1 MQLTL
6 LILSALAAL
15 FWLTLLLLP
24 SQRRALHFLY
34 NAADSPDR
42 LNRAFPADDITTP
55 YAGDPPRFPH
65 VTVIAPGRN
74 EGHLLA
80 QTLGSLCSMSYPD
93 FNVVFIDDQSTDNS
107 RDVLAALAARH
118 PHLTVI
124 HNTTPPPPGWVGK
137 TWAVAQ
143 AEPHTRTA
151 DWLLFTDSDLVYHPD
166 CLTQAVRLALH
177 RRADLLSMLP
187 ALVYESPGELLGL
200 LPAMLLITFKLPLTA
215 ANNAKDPRALVAG
228 GFFLIQGAVYRDL
241 GGHAGVRGQVIEDIA
256 FGQRAK
262 SAGKRIYTAATH
274 DLFTARMYE
283 GARDTFNGLKKNAY
297 AGANYNP
304 LAILPIT
311 AFLLFVGALV
321 PLYPL
326 LALLQC
332 IAQRSPLAT
341 ITLALSLLAAIAQFL
356 AALRTTRLLH
366 FPARTALALAP
377 GFAFYLAIF
386 LNSILDHYRG
396 GNTWAGRKMSPT
408 NLQSLADTS
417 KEP

>member
-6 LILSALAAL
+6 LVICALAAL

-24 SQRRALHFLY
+24 SQRRALRFLY
-34 NAADSPDR
+34 NAADAPDR
-42 LNRAFPADDITTP
+42 LNRAFPADDITAP
-55 YAGDPPRFPH
+55 YAGDPHEFPH
-65 VTVIAPGRN
+65 ITIVAPGRN
-74 EGHLLA
+74 EGHLLP
-80 QTLGSLCSMSYPD
+80 QTLGSLCSMTYPR
-93 FNVVFIDDQSTDNS
+93 FNVVFVDDQSTDNS
-107 RDVLAALAARH
+107 REALALLAAQH
-118 PHLTVI
+118 SHLTVI

-151 DWLLFTDSDLVYHPD
+151 DWLLFTDADLVYHPD

-187 ALVYESPGELLGL
+187 SLRYESLGELLGL

-215 ANNAKDPRALVAG
+215 ANNPEDPRALVAG
-228 GFFLIQGAVYRDL
+228 GFFLIKGAVYRDL

-262 SAGKRIYTAATH
+262 AANRRVYTAATH

-283 GARDTFNGLKKNAY
+283 GALDTFNGLKKNAY
-297 AGANYNP
+297 AGANYHP

-311 AFLLFVGALV
+311 AFLLFLGALV

-326 LALLQC
+326 LAV
-332 IAQRSPLAT
+332 IPLIQHPAPLT
-341 ITLALSLLAAIAQFL
+341 SLTFALAVV
-356 AALRTTRLLH
+356 AALAQLCAAVRTTRLLD
-366 FPARTALALAP
+366 FSPLTAPLLPP
-377 GFAFYLAIF
+377 GFAFYLLIF
-386 LNSILDHYRG
+386 LASVLDHYRG
-396 GNTWAGRKMSPT
+396 GNTWAGRKMSPQH
-408 NLQSLADTS
+408 LQSLANTS
-417 KEP
+417 QDP